1 MRAVLGVF
9 ILLVGFTVGYLV
21 LSGKFPASTAKGG
34 GLDTSPQ
41 ALATPATQRI
51 GSSGGMSAIGLPT
64 MAHLDDLVSSNGGMR

>member
-21 LSGKFPASTAKGG
+21 LSGKLPASTAKGG
-34 GLDTSPQ
+34 GLDTSHE
-41 ALATPATQRI
+41 ALSTPAVVP
-51 GSSGGMSAIGLPT
+51 SSQGMSAIGLPT

>member
-41 ALATPATQRI
+41 ALSTPAVQPGQYSI
-51 GSSGGMSAIGLPT
+51 VGLPT
-64 MAHLDDLVSSNGGMR
+64 MSHLDDLVSSNGGMR